1 MKKSIIVFVLL
12 VIGLIS
18 CNTKEKNQE
27 EVTEDTELNF
37 TDEHTAQ
44 NSLDWMGEYEGVL
57 PCADCEGIRTIVV
70 LNENGTFTSK
80 QIYVKEPVFEV
91 ENQGSFTWD
100 ETGFIITLK
109 PDDGNIRSYRV
120 VEGAIIL
127 LDNEGKEITGELA
140 EYYRLTK
147 KL

>member
-1 MKKSIIVFVLL
+1 MIWHTLEFLFVNLLGNYNLIFMKKSIIVFVLL

-80 QIYVKEPVFEV
+80 QIY
-91 ENQGSFTWD
+91 
-100 ETGFIITLK
+100 
-109 PDDGNIRSYRV
+109 
-120 VEGAIIL
+120 
-127 LDNEGKEITGELA
+127 
-140 EYYRLTK
+140 
-147 KL
+147 